1 MKLDGFFKETK
12 NGTVFQTRASNLWK
26 WGKVEVGSVVE
37 CEDHETEEPL
47 GSITVAAIGKPFELG
62 KKRVEWVYL
71 YLQPVVKQESQ
82 VAYVS
87 AETPDEPLERLAVER
102 VRSLIA
108 E

>member
-1 MKLDGFFKETK
+1 MKLDGFFKETR
-12 NGTVFQTRASNLWK
+12 NGMVFQTRASNLWK

-71 YLQPVVKQESQ
+71 YVQPIAKAEYSQ
-82 VAYVS
+82 AYGPV
-87 AETPDEPLERLAVER
+87 ETPDDPMERLEALRFSGLVSE
-102 VRSLIA
+102 
-108 E
+108 